1 MLPRLLHQRDDC
13 FDNGCRQRWAQR
25 LRQQVVE
32 NSSGYAKQSI
42 VDKKKKKKKYAK
54 QEGKQH
60 AERMMGKI

>member
-1 MLPRLLHQRDDC
+1 M
-13 FDNGCRQRWAQR
+13 
-25 LRQQVVE
+25 E